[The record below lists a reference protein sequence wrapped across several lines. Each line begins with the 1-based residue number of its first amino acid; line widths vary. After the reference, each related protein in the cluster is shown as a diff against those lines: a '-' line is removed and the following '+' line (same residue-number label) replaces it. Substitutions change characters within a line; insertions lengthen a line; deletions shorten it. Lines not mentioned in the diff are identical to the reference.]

1 MGDGPAAA
9 LLLRSRYFGDDEMA
23 GAILLRLHYFGDD
36 DIMNLATILHKN
48 SIIRRLGQLLIFVS
62 SKRSG
67 PYYNFFP
74 TTNASIFM
82 NDLLFFMPS

>member
-48 SIIRRLGQLLIFVS
+48 SIIRWLGRLSIFVSVTSKIIS

-67 PYYNFFP
+67 PYIEY
-74 TTNASIFM
+74 
-82 NDLLFFMPS
+82 L